1 MEDPMGSVFPEQST
15 DSLTSVF
22 AMIQGHPPPPHQPN
36 PPTDSGSGS
45 SVLAMIEGNHYP
57 PNQTHLN
64 SAPSPAK
71 QPRYSPVF
79 DAPDK
84 DLISSLPDSLLQ
96 EILCFLPIEDAVK
109 TCLLSRRWRSLWTQ
123 MPTLSF
129 TREYFAAN
137 HAKRAE
143 FVNETLRRFAGPKI
157 KNFLINF
164 KFDDSMDAP
173 LEDWVLFAT
182 THHVEKLSLIFDGG
196 FLYAPFADS
205 KPYSLPQFLYPTSS
219 LKHLILRQCVVSPA
233 DQVSWPSLKV
243 LSINYSRLTTEAIE
257 NILSGSPNLQKLR
270 LHNCGGV
277 NRICSMSLEILEV
290 DAIYEPHE
298 KNESVTEISC
308 PNLQSLS
315 LSGYMYKR
323 TFRVM
328 HVSSLSNAILSF
340 VMTIDKKDKY
350 DCAKHRTIL
359 RDLLEKLCRV
369 EKLTVGTWCLQVL
382 SIWEIKGISSPL
394 SKRHCLV
401 LDTEICEWDIPGI
414 VSLLQ
419 SSPSLKKLVINL
431 YYCDN
436 SKFEFDQSFFDSY
449 EFDGVEFLS
458 STNWIFKC
466 FLQSLEDIELTGFQH
481 SSSGSQFLV
490 KFMKFLLS
498 SVKVLKKVAIYEQS
512 GALHKSWNFSGPNM
526 NMELESSK
534 KNQIIL
540 TLSSD
545 IAFHAVSE

>member
-1 MEDPMGSVFPEQST
+1 MEDPMSLVFPEQSS
-15 DSLTSVF
+15 DSLSSVF
-22 AMIQGHPPPPHQPN
+22 AMIHHHPRPHQSAQS
-36 PPTDSGSGS
+36 TDSAS
-45 SVLAMIEGNHYP
+45 SVQAMIEGNHYP
-57 PNQTHLN
+57 LNQTHLN
-64 SAPSPAK
+64 SAQSPSK

-96 EILCFLPIEDAVK
+96 ELLCFLPIEDAIK
-109 TCLLSRRWRSLWTQ
+109 TCFLSRRWRSLWTQ
-123 MPTLSF
+123 MPTLFF
-129 TREYFAAN
+129 TREHFAVK
-137 HAKRAE
+137 HAKRAK
-143 FVNETLRRFAGPKI
+143 FVKETLRRFTGPKI

-164 KFDDSMDAP
+164 KFDDSMDAS

-205 KPYSLPQFLYPTSS
+205 KPYSLPQFLYLSSS
-219 LKHLILRQCVVSPA
+219 LKDLILRQCVVSPT

-257 NILSGSPNLQKLR
+257 NILSGSPNLQKLK

-277 NRICSMSLEILEV
+277 NRICSMSLEVLEV
-290 DAIYEPHE
+290 DAVYEPRE

-328 HVSSLSNAILSF
+328 HVSSLSNANLSF

-350 DCAKHRTIL
+350 DCAKHRSIL
-359 RDLLEKLCRV
+359 RDLLENLCHV
-369 EKLTVGTWCLQVL
+369 EKLTMGTWCLQVL

-401 LDTEICEWDIPGI
+401 LDTEICVWDIPGI
-414 VSLLQ
+414 VSLLR
-419 SSPSLKKLVINL
+419 SSPYLKKLVINL

-436 SKFEFDQSFFDSY
+436 SKVRSLLL
-449 EFDGVEFLS
+449 FL
-458 STNWIFKC
+458 WI
-466 FLQSLEDIELTGFQH
+466 
-481 SSSGSQFLV
+481 
-490 KFMKFLLS
+490 
-498 SVKVLKKVAIYEQS
+498 Y
-512 GALHKSWNFSGPNM
+512 
-526 NMELESSK
+526 
-534 KNQIIL
+534 
-540 TLSSD
+540 
-545 IAFHAVSE
+545 

>member
-1 MEDPMGSVFPEQST
+1 MEDPMSFVFPEQST
-15 DSLTSVF
+15 DSLSSVL
-22 AMIQGHPPPPHQPN
+22 AMIQGHDPRPHQSAQ
-36 PPTDSGSGS
+36 PTDSSS
-45 SVLAMIEGNHYP
+45 SVQAMIEGNHYP

-64 SAPSPAK
+64 SAQSPTK
-71 QPRYSPVF
+71 QLRYSPVF

-96 EILCFLPIEDAVK
+96 EILCFLPIEDAIK
-109 TCLLSRRWRSLWTQ
+109 TCFLSRRWRSLWTQ
-123 MPTLSF
+123 MPTLLF
-129 TREYFAAN
+129 TREYFAVK

-143 FVNETLRRFAGPKI
+143 FVNETLRRFTGPKI

-164 KFDDSMDAP
+164 KFDDSMDAS
-173 LEDWVLFAT
+173 LEEWVLFAT

-205 KPYSLPQFLYPTSS
+205 KPYSLPQFLYLSSS
-219 LKHLILRQCVVSPA
+219 LKDLILRQWVVSPT

-257 NILSGSPNLQKLR
+257 NILSGSPNLQKLK

-277 NRICSMSLEILEV
+277 NRICSTNLEVLEV
-290 DAIYEPHE
+290 DAVYEPHE

-328 HVSSLSNAILSF
+328 HVSSLSNANLSF
-340 VMTIDKKDKY
+340 VMTIDKEDKY
-350 DCAKHRTIL
+350 DCSKHRSIL
-359 RDLLEKLCRV
+359 RDLLEKLCHV
-369 EKLTVGTWCLQVL
+369 EKLTVL

-419 SSPSLKKLVINL
+419 SSPYLKKLVINL

-436 SKFEFDQSFFDSY
+436 SKFEFDQSFFDFY
-449 EFDGVEFLS
+449 EFDGEEFLD

-466 FLQSLEDIELTGFQH
+466 FLQSLEDIELTGFQQN
-481 SSSGSQFLV
+481 SSGSQFLA
-490 KFMKFLLS
+490 KFMKFLLNS
-498 SVKVLKKVAIYEQS
+498 GKVVKKVAIYEHS
-512 GALHKSWNFSGPNM
+512 GGLHKSWKFSRPKM
-526 NMELESSK
+526 YTELENAK

-540 TLSSD
+540 TLSSC
-545 IAFHAVSE
+545 IPSNVVSD